1 MGTLSL
7 VSGRDDSFDR
17 RQAPSKLLGIPAY
30 RPCFSRHHDLTDTGI
45 AQRQEWQ
52 IVQSQFD
59 LRDLLL

>member
-7 VSGRDDSFDR
+7 VSR
-17 RQAPSKLLGIPAY
+17 RNDPSTADKRMRSYLGFPLIDPV
-30 RPCFSRHHDLTDTGI
+30 FSRHHDLTGMGM

-59 LRDLLL
+59 LQ